1 MILRCFILPL
11 GIFLSMYFSLLA
23 TRIANSPTLGF
34 AELAPLVLYVFI
46 LTVTTMVLHYARYS
60 GNLSV
65 VSVIM
70 ILYGIGMVLQMRVGS
85 LHIGF
90 SISQL
95 VYPLSIV
102 VMLVAYLIGRHGRVA
117 KLQPYWGIFMALAM
131 LAICFVMIFGQKYRG
146 AVYLPGNINPV
157 EIVKPL
163 LIVSMSTILAG
174 HSIMLKRGFYGIP
187 LPPFNILTTVVIVW
201 APAMAL
207 LIFQGDMGMFALLNA
222 VLIVM
227 LYGATRRVLYLLG
240 GLVVIVVAGTLLMPL
255 TTRGAAR
262 MDAWQDPFSVAT
274 GLGWQSLQGL
284 VALYSGGLL
293 GSGIGAG
300 TPTVVPI
307 VESDFV
313 YIVLGEELGFIGC
326 ICVVLLYI
334 AFVAAGMRV
343 AEEAQGKTLDDSVYL
358 RTIATGLTACIGIQ
372 ALLNIG
378 GVTTAIPL
386 TGIPLPLL
394 SHGGSSLIATMLMV
408 GILLAISD
416 YTPLPKRAKKKRNPR
431 AKSKK
436 PSTKRKASSPK
447 SEKRRSHDKPFGG
460 EANVLG
466 VDSATKKRS
475 SGAVKKGSH

>member
-1 MILRCFILPL
+1 MILRCFVLPL
-11 GIFLSMYFSLLA
+11 SIFLSMYFSIIA
-23 TRIANSPTLGF
+23 TRLTNSPTLGF
-34 AELAPLVLYVFI
+34 VELAPLLLYVAILLVTTLVLY
-46 LTVTTMVLHYARYS
+46 YARFN

-65 VSVIM
+65 VSVVL
-70 ILYGIGMVLQMRVGS
+70 ILCGIGMVLQFRVGS
-85 LHIGF
+85 LQIGV

-95 VYPLSIV
+95 VYPISI
-102 VMLVAYLIGRHGRVA
+102 LVLLATYLIGRHGRIA
-117 KLQPYWGIFMALAM
+117 KLEPYWVIFMVLAL
-131 LAICFVMIFGQKYRG
+131 LSICFVMIFGRKYRG
-146 AVYLPGNINPV
+146 AIYLPGNINPV

-163 LIVSMSTILAG
+163 LVVSIATILAG
-174 HSIMLKRGFYGIP
+174 HSALLTRGFLGIP
-187 LPPFNILTTVVIVW
+187 LPPLNIIWTVIIIW
-201 APAMAL
+201 SPAMGL
-207 LIFQGDMGMFALLNA
+207 LILQGDMGMFALLNA

-227 LYGATRRVLYLLG
+227 LYGATRRLLYLVGGFAVIIALG
-240 GLVVIVVAGTLLMPL
+240 GLLMPL

-262 MDAWQDPFSVAT
+262 MAAWHDPFSVAT
-274 GLGWQSLQGL
+274 GLGWQQLQGL

-343 AEEAQGKTLDDSVYL
+343 AENAQGKTFEQSVYQ
-358 RTIATGLTACIGIQ
+358 RTVATGLTACIAIQ
-372 ALLNIG
+372 SLLNIG

-416 YTPLPKRAKKKRNPR
+416 YTPLPKHQKKKKASRTN
-431 AKSKK
+431 KSII
-436 PSTKRKASSPK
+436 KRKANRPK
-447 SEKRRSHDKPFGG
+447 FEKKSTHDKPFGG

-466 VDSATKKRS
+466 ADFASKKHS
-475 SGAVKKGSH
+475 SRANKKGC

>member
-1 MILRCFILPL
+1 MILRCFVLPL
-11 GIFLSMYFSLLA
+11 SIFLSMYCSVLA
-23 TRIANSPTLGF
+23 TRLTNSPTISF
-34 AELAPLVLYVFI
+34 IELAPLLLYVGLLAITTSVLY
-46 LTVTTMVLHYARYS
+46 YS
-60 GNLSV
+60 RFNGNLSV
-65 VSVIM
+65 VSVAM
-70 ILYGIGMVLQMRVGS
+70 ILCGIGMVLQLRVGT
-85 LHIGF
+85 LHIGI

-95 VYPLSIV
+95 VYPISIFV
-102 VMLVAYLIGRHGRVA
+102 LLATYLIGRHGRISR
-117 KLQPYWGIFMALAM
+117 LEPYWVLFMVLAL
-131 LAICFVMIFGQKYRG
+131 LSICFVMIFGRKYRG

-163 LIVSMSTILAG
+163 LVVSIATILAG
-174 HSIMLKRGFYGIP
+174 HSALLKRGFLGVP
-187 LPPFNILTTVVIVW
+187 LPPLNIIWTLVIVW
-201 APAMAL
+201 SPAMAL
-207 LIFQGDMGMFALLNA
+207 LILQGDMGMFALLNA

-227 LYGATRRVLYLLG
+227 LYGATRRILYLVGGLAVIIVLG
-240 GLVVIVVAGTLLMPL
+240 GLLMPL

-262 MDAWQDPFSVAT
+262 MAAWQDPFSVAT
-274 GLGWQSLQGL
+274 GLGWQQLQGL

-334 AFVAAGMRV
+334 AFVAAGMKV
-343 AEEAQGKTLDDSVYL
+343 AENAQGKTYEESVYQ
-358 RTIATGLTACIGIQ
+358 RTVATGLTACIAIQ
-372 ALLNIG
+372 SLLNIG

-416 YTPLPKRAKKKRNPR
+416 YTPLPKTAKKKKPQAKR
-431 AKSKK
+431 A
-436 PSTKRKASSPK
+436 PSKRKVSRPK
-447 SEKRRSHDKPFGG
+447 SEKMHDKPFGG
-460 EANVLG
+460 EPNVLG
-466 VDSATKKRS
+466 ADSTPKKRS
-475 SGAVKKGSH
+475 SSSSKKGSH